1 MFDKKSFGIEVFK
14 SDVISLI
21 ISLILVL
28 LFAFLINLFSF
39 SDATV
44 KPVNIIIK
52 IIYVF
57 TGCFLS
63 IKTDGGLIKG
73 IVSGV
78 IALIT
83 AYFLFGLLGGGFKF
97 GINALWE
104 VLLGLAVGGV
114 SGVIAVN
121 VKGKNS

>member
-14 SDVISLI
+14 SVVISLI

-52 IIYVF
+52 IISVF
-57 TGCFLS
+57 IGCFLS
-63 IKTDGGLIKG
+63 IKTGGGLIKG
-73 IVSGV
+73 RVSGV

>member
-14 SDVISLI
+14 SVVISLI

-52 IIYVF
+52 IIH
-57 TGCFLS
+57 
-63 IKTDGGLIKG
+63 LILY
-73 IVSGV
+73 S
-78 IALIT
+78 
-83 AYFLFGLLGGGFKF
+83 YFNF
-97 GINALWE
+97 
-104 VLLGLAVGGV
+104 
-114 SGVIAVN
+114 
-121 VKGKNS
+121 